1 VFLER
6 IKKLIRIVVPSWNT
20 KEALYLVVLTGL
32 LVVRTFLTIWLA
44 DVQGRIVQAIV
55 RRNLDEFIRRVSLC
69 FCDILVFA
77 CRFWV

>member
-55 RRNLDEFIRRVSLC
+55 RRNLDEFVRRVRLY
-69 FCDILVFA
+69 FCDIIVSA
-77 CRFWV
+77 CRYWV

>member
-1 VFLER
+1 MFLER

-55 RRNLDEFIRRVSLC
+55 RRNLDEFVRRVRLY
-69 FCDILVFA
+69 FCDILVSV
-77 CRFWV
+77 CRFWA

>member
-55 RRNLDEFIRRVSLC
+55 RRNLDEFVRRVSSC
-69 FCDILVFA
+69 FCDILVSV

>member
-1 VFLER
+1 MFLER

>member
-1 VFLER
+1 MFLER

-55 RRNLDEFIRRVSLC
+55 RRNLDEFVRRVRLY
-69 FCDILVFA
+69 FCDIIVSA
-77 CRFWV
+77 CRYWV

>member
-1 VFLER
+1 MFLER

-69 FCDILVFA
+69 FCDILVSA

>member
-44 DVQGRIVQAIV
+44 DVNGRIV
-55 RRNLDEFIRRVSLC
+55 
-69 FCDILVFA
+69 
-77 CRFWV
+77 

>member
-1 VFLER
+1 MFLER

-55 RRNLDEFIRRVSLC
+55 RRNLDEFVRRVRLC
-69 FCDILVFA
+69 FCDILVSA
-77 CRFWV
+77 CRFWA